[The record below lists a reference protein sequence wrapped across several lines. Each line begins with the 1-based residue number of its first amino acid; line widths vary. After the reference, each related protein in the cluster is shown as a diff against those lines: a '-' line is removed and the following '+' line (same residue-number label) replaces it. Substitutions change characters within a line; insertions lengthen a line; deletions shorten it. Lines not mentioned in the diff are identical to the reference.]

1 MNAGTKNGE
10 DANQNANVSA
20 RVSSDDIEG
29 KTGSQMTKRTT
40 SLRKKRP
47 PRHSKP
53 DTRRR
58 IPIRNHHQHQ
68 ISGNVRGTRVRRR
81 GSRRVFSS
89 STAANRTTVA
99 LHTTLQRTSL
109 GASATLKGPDYEQEE
124 CNRGVSRVQRP
135 KATAALSN
143 IPPGLSVAKPKP
155 TSLSRPTLAQLHAR
169 MNQRSS
175 AIALS
180 QEAEEGKDEGK
191 CSESDTTTTAAT
203 VTTEEEN
210 EEEEYKRHQDYE
222 RNEDNEEYEE
232 YEEYEEEDSAPP
244 PLFVS
249 HVDVLWRIDSVEEM
263 VNNSNEDG
271 TIPIMDHK
279 RQNVN
284 QKEGRTWAGA
294 TPVAEELLNDLLD
307 RMDELERK
315 IGTKLKGCMALFGDE
330 MRVVTIIST
339 LSNQQEK
346 EEEQAAAAAAPPIGL
361 QERLTLVKQL
371 LMHQNSSA
379 EDVTNALMMV
389 IQLAS
394 MRAELDALEFS
405 VREVMVQTEGE

>member
-1 MNAGTKNGE
+1 M
-10 DANQNANVSA
+10 
-20 RVSSDDIEG
+20 
-29 KTGSQMTKRTT
+29 
-40 SLRKKRP
+40 
-47 PRHSKP
+47 
-53 DTRRR
+53 
-58 IPIRNHHQHQ
+58 
-68 ISGNVRGTRVRRR
+68 
-81 GSRRVFSS
+81 
-89 STAANRTTVA
+89 
-99 LHTTLQRTSL
+99 
-109 GASATLKGPDYEQEE
+109 
-124 CNRGVSRVQRP
+124 
-135 KATAALSN
+135 
-143 IPPGLSVAKPKP
+143 
-155 TSLSRPTLAQLHAR
+155 
-169 MNQRSS
+169 
-175 AIALS
+175 
-180 QEAEEGKDEGK
+180 
-191 CSESDTTTTAAT
+191 
-203 VTTEEEN
+203 
-210 EEEEYKRHQDYE
+210 
-222 RNEDNEEYEE
+222 
-232 YEEYEEEDSAPP
+232 
-244 PLFVS
+244 

-263 VNNSNEDG
+263 VNNSNDDG